1 MDCKSAQGICGKGS
15 MTYKCI
21 MGIDPGVSGAVAF
34 YFPEQRAAI
43 SAYDVPV
50 VGKEIDAAALYD
62 LIINYNPDLA
72 VLEIVHAMPKQG
84 VSSSFNF
91 GQSYGVAKGVVGAIK
106 IETIN
111 VAPTKW
117 KKHFGLS
124 ADKEQARALAIA
136 TWPHSDH
143 FRRKKDNGRAEAA
156 LMALYGA
163 RLRM

>member
-1 MDCKSAQGICGKGS
+1 M
-15 MTYKCI
+15 KCI
-21 MGIDPGVSGAVAF
+21 MGLDPGVSGAVAF
-34 YFPEQRAAI
+34 YFPDQRAGI

-91 GQSYGVAKGVVGAIK
+91 GMSYGIAKGVIGSIK
-106 IETIN
+106 IPTIN

-117 KKHFGLS
+117 KRHFGLS
-124 ADKEQARALAIA
+124 ADKEQARALAIS
-136 TWPHSDH
+136 TWPFSDH

-156 LMALYGA
+156 LLALYGA
-163 RLRM
+163 RTQL